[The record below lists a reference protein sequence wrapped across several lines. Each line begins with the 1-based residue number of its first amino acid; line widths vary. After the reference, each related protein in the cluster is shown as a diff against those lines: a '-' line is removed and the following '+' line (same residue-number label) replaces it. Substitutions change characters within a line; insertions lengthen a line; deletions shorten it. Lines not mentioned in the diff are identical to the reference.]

1 MLRKFFPSK
10 KTKDKKKFN
19 ILISEKEKGYRDYL
33 ARLIKYNRS
42 AYNIFTSTEIERV
55 FDFIY
60 SDIELDIVFFDI
72 EVEKNSSNIAILRII
87 QPKIRLI
94 NWSNCRH
101 PEVIEHL
108 YSLGI
113 KTFCL
118 KDSQPQVILNAIDY
132 INNNQNI
139 LYLDKKLNNCLYLLN
154 N

>member
-1 MLRKFFPSK
+1 MLRKFFSSK

-19 ILISEKEKGYRDYL
+19 ILISEKEKGYREYL
-33 ARLIKYNRS
+33 ARLISYNRS

-60 SDIELDIVFFDI
+60 SDIDLDIVFFDI
-72 EVEKNSSNIAILRII
+72 EAEANASNIAILRRI
-87 QPKIRLI
+87 QPKVRLI

-101 PEVIEHL
+101 PEVIEYL

-118 KDSQPQVILNAIDY
+118 KESQPQVILNAIDY

>member
-1 MLRKFFPSK
+1 MLSKFSQSPK
-10 KTKDKKKFN
+10 NQGKRKFN
-19 ILISEKEKGYRDYL
+19 ILIAEKHKGYRDYL

-60 SDIELDIVFFDI
+60 NNIAIDIVIFDI
-72 EVEKNSSNIAILRII
+72 EVEKNSSNLAILRRIKP
-87 QPKIRLI
+87 QIRSI